1 MSCYFVGYAG
11 QSRDGKL
18 HLFPEDERT
27 GFAFLR
33 TVCPVESRVEN
44 LLRSNVDESDTAR
57 DMDDLRD
64 EYGDRL
70 CANCV
75 RRAEA

>member
-1 MSCYFVGYAG
+1 MSGYFVGYAG
-11 QSRDGKL
+11 QSQSGKL

-27 GFAFLR
+27 GLAHLA
-33 TVCPVESRVEN
+33 TICAVENTVEN

-57 DMDDLRD
+57 ELDDLRG

-75 RRAEA
+75 RRAEG